1 MTASS
6 PRKKKF
12 IPLLIPSI
20 RFTKLIIHHLNTKHN
35 IHPRIGSPLH
45 YSHDDNVLA
54 NLRFVGKDGKEV
66 FGMPIL
72 YALLIDAIK
81 SAPYYGGYLAHA
93 TEYQRHLDGEH
104 GVVEE
109 EAVPESPAP
118 KASKTKCKPTST
130 EPSKAVPEKKRK
142 LVKETPDEP
151 SPAKSSK
158 RGQVGKRRKP
168 KSPLKL
174 VDELVDEG
182 VPDEEPAYDDED
194 ANF

>member
-1 MTASS
+1 
-6 PRKKKF
+6 
-12 IPLLIPSI
+12 
-20 RFTKLIIHHLNTKHN
+20 
-35 IHPRIGSPLH
+35 
-45 YSHDDNVLA
+45 DDNVLG
-54 NLRFVGKDGKEV
+54 NLRFIGKDGREV

-72 YALLIDAIK
+72 DALLTDTIK
-81 SAPYYGGYLAHA
+81 SASYYGGYLAHV

-104 GVVEE
+104 V
-109 EAVPESPAP
+109 
-118 KASKTKCKPTST
+118 
-130 EPSKAVPEKKRK
+130 VPEKKRK

-194 ANF
+194 AN